1 MAGITP
7 PVRPKEFSLW
17 YNEATATNATTE
29 ATPRHALVLI
39 GCARDLYHRWLPV
52 QFRAELCTRQ
62 EFPSYSTSLIEDACH
77 TPTPDSPAG
86 AVRFGTQLLV
96 FDNVT
101 VNDLSRDAKRF
112 AEALRHFHIIVL
124 VDNQAHSSQVSSAIL
139 ARTLKL
145 GADGSP
151 YLVVSPNQLAPNQ
164 DTAVPM
170 MTSVEVAATAR
181 PRSQQREATAAEKA
195 AQLVQ
200 LRLYAAALRTGG
212 KCVS

>member
-7 PVRPKEFSLW
+7 PVRPKPFSIW
-17 YNEATATNATTE
+17 YNEATATSATTD

-52 QFRAELCTRQ
+52 QFRDELCTRQ
-62 EFPSYSTSLIEDACH
+62 DFPTYSSSLIQDACRA
-77 TPTPDSPAG
+77 PAPDSPPG
-86 AVRFGTQLLV
+86 AVRFGTQLRV

-101 VNDLSRDAKRF
+101 VTDFARDSKRF

-124 VDNQAHSSQVSSAIL
+124 IDNQAHTSQVSSAIL

-151 YLVVSPNQLAPNQ
+151 YLVVSPNEMAPNQ
-164 DTAVPM
+164 DSTVPM
-170 MTSVEVAATAR
+170 MTTVEVAATAR
-181 PRSQQREATAAEKA
+181 PRNQQREATVAEKA
-195 AQLVQ
+195 AQVMQ
-200 LRLYAAALRTGG
+200 LRLYAAARRMGATGM
-212 KCVS
+212 S